1 MVAAAT
7 KIRKPIMMAPAQIKL
22 VESLSKKASNKEK
35 RTVSFAEI
43 VRRAVDAYELSG
55 DDDEE
60 LLNSLL
66 DEIIHTTKET
76 VREVKKLNQKLEQS
90 QKREFINERGG

>member
-1 MVAAAT
+1 MAATAT
-7 KIRKPIMMAPAQIKL
+7 KIRKPIMMAPSQIKL
-22 VESLSKKASNKEK
+22 VEDLSKKASKKEK

-60 LLNSLL
+60 LLNTLL
-66 DEIIHTTKET
+66 NEIIHTTEET
-76 VREVKKLNQKLEQS
+76 VREVKKLNKKLIQPSKES
-90 QKREFINERGG
+90 E

>member
-1 MVAAAT
+1 MATAAA
-7 KIRKPIMMAPAQIKL
+7 KIRKPIMMDPAQIRL
-22 VESLSKKASNKEK
+22 VEGLSKKASKKEK

-66 DEIIHTTKET
+66 DEIIHTTEET
-76 VREVKKLNQKLEQS
+76 VRNVRKLNQKLDQS
-90 QKREFINERGG
+90 SGGNGR

>member
-1 MVAAAT
+1 MATAAA
-7 KIRKPIMMAPAQIKL
+7 KIRKPIMMDPAQIRL
-22 VESLSKKASNKEK
+22 VEGLSKKASKKEK

-66 DEIIHTTKET
+66 DEIIHTTEET
-76 VREVKKLNQKLEQS
+76 VCNVRKLNQKLDQS
-90 QKREFINERGG
+90 SGEDGR

>member
-7 KIRKPIMMAPAQIKL
+7 KIRKPIMMAPSQIKL
-22 VESLSKKASNKEK
+22 VEGLSKKASNKEK

-43 VRRAVDAYELSG
+43 VRRAVDAYELSS

-60 LLNSLL
+60 LLNTLL
-66 DEIIHTTKET
+66 DEIIHTTRAT
-76 VREVKKLNQKLEQS
+76 VREVKKLNHKLNQS
-90 QKREFINERGG
+90 KAKGTYQ

>member
-1 MVAAAT
+1 MSATAT
-7 KIRKPIMMAPAQIKL
+7 KIRKPIMMAPSQIKL
-22 VESLSKKASNKEK
+22 VENLSKKASQQEK

-55 DDDEE
+55 NDDEE

-66 DEIIHTTKET
+66 DEIIQTTEET
-76 VREVKKLNQKLEQS
+76 VREVRKLNQKLD
-90 QKREFINERGG
+90 QK

>member
-1 MVAAAT
+1 MTSTAA
-7 KIRKPIMMAPAQIKL
+7 KIRKPIMMAPSQIKL
-22 VESLSKKASNKEK
+22 VEGLSKKASIKEK

-66 DEIIHTTKET
+66 DEIIHTTEET
-76 VREVKKLNQKLEQS
+76 VREVKKLNKKLNQASKES
-90 QKREFINERGG
+90 I

>member
-1 MVAAAT
+1 MVAQAT
-7 KIRKPIMMAPAQIKL
+7 KIRKPIMMAPSQIKL
-22 VESLSKKASNKEK
+22 VEGLSKKASEKEK

-60 LLNSLL
+60 LLNTLL
-66 DEIIHTTKET
+66 DEIIHTTEET
-76 VREVKKLNQKLEQS
+76 VREVKKLNQKLNQS
-90 QKREFINERGG
+90 SKARL